1 MSFDFTLPKRPNL
14 SALGVDDIRF
24 FYYDIGIDHALEW
37 PTIYDWGAVVDQ
49 FKGRLDISSCAASE
63 IPDEET
69 IKPNTIRFNTSTLKT
84 SDNKSDAAAFFRH
97 LRNAFCHYRIH
108 REGEFFYMTD
118 NNEKRDTMRGYVD
131 AELLKEFCFKFF
143 DQRERIIDKI
153 YQERVK
159 DIEE

>member
-1 MSFDFTLPKRPNL
+1 
-14 SALGVDDIRF
+14 
-24 FYYDIGIDHALEW
+24 
-37 PTIYDWGAVVDQ
+37 
-49 FKGRLDISSCAASE
+49 
-63 IPDEET
+63 
-69 IKPNTIRFNTSTLKT
+69 
-84 SDNKSDAAAFFRH
+84 
-97 LRNAFCHYRIH
+97 
-108 REGEFFYMTD
+108 MTD